1 MIRAIRGFTRTLVA
15 SCSSMS
21 FANDK
26 LSIYRFGVD
35 GVIIGGV
42 QFSPKD
48 ESPPPLTTPRD
59 LAGLYTASNSQW
71 TLSSQHPWTS
81 TSGLP
86 NPRQRLASRN
96 VVMW

>member
-1 MIRAIRGFTRTLVA
+1 MIRAIRGVTRTLVA
-15 SCSSMS
+15 SCSRMG

-26 LSIYRFGVD
+26 LSIYRFGED

-48 ESPPPLTTPRD
+48 ESPPPLTTRRD
-59 LAGLYTASNSQW
+59 LAGLCPASNFQW
-71 TLSSQHPWTS
+71 TVSSQHPWTS

-86 NPRQRLASRN
+86 SPRQRLASRI
-96 VVMW
+96 VAMW